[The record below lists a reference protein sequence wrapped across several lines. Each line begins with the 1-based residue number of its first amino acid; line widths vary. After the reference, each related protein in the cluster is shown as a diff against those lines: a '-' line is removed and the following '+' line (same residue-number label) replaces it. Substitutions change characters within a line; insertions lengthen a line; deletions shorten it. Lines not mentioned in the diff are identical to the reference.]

1 MEFDHLSLENF
12 RLMAEIGELIV
23 KSEQIIFSGMIRVI
37 LNTLPKNKAG
47 MDSGTIFIGRVIS
60 IMNILMVFNSSIES
74 L

>member
-1 MEFDHLSLENF
+1 
-12 RLMAEIGELIV
+12 MAEIGELIV